1 MKICNTCRHEYG
13 DEYHFCPED
22 GSPLQKSG
30 NGADPYV
37 GRTLLNQYE
46 VTEKAFEGLFGDTYR
61 AVQKPLGRNVLI
73 EVFHPTHEPVTPV
86 KDKVAD
92 VVRKNAGLQHANI
105 GRVFEVG
112 ATEDGRV
119 FIVSENVEGVSLR
132 ELFRERAAFDE
143 ERVLGLFIQV
153 SDALQHV
160 HEKMSEHGHLTP
172 DDILIYRESSGQE
185 FVQVRNFGVSRLFY
199 LDQLA
204 RYRQTED
211 ESALSAE
218 AVAYLSP
225 GLCAGSLAVDDQDD
239 IYAFGAILY
248 QILSGA
254 MLFEA
259 PTAEAMMEA
268 HISVE
273 ALPLKN
279 LPDCGSL
286 DPRWDDLLVGC
297 LDKEKTGRL
306 TSIREAKSALRKIRE
321 ARGKKAGPQPFIP
334 IMREPDE
341 SEIPDEAFSSEEISA
356 VSNVRRKMMPLSQT
370 FMISRE
376 ELEQLHMRAEQAA
389 DERGR
394 TPKPAEPPPPEVRL
408 EEVLPQKTPIKP
420 EPPPEPKLFQVT
432 EPPAPPPVPPPPA
445 AAAPGPPPAPPPAPE
460 PEPSPISEPEP
471 LPLPPPVAP
480 VESATPAEL
489 ELSLTPIVPPQPELP
504 EEEEPAPGAETDW
517 EAFEEAPE
525 EPAPEAGEEIEPP
538 PPAEGR
544 RVEKTL
550 LLDEWP
556 SMAEIAAASSRS
568 FMPEKMPE
576 PEGNAASRD
585 KTLLAEEVTA
595 LDWQQEIAPQ
605 PVKKPEAEPTLLEQP
620 AFVEAPPPPAAPP
633 RTGRISPPPEPPE
646 PPRPLTPFPD
656 VRPTPHPKPGGYP
669 PPQPYAPPAPHGA
682 PVPPAYVPPPVPQA
696 APAPVEP
703 HPPYAPYP
711 GPESR
716 PYTPEPPQPYPV
728 PEGEPHPAA
737 EGPRKSR
744 KWLLWVVILLV
755 LAGLAVGGWFLY
767 QKFFGGSG
775 KLVLDSVPKGAKV
788 YLDGNQIGQTPL
800 DQSVKPGSHT
810 VKVALEGY
818 QDSEMKVEIQS
829 GVTLQIPPVK
839 LTPLS
844 AAPQPVFDDSANRIA
859 ELKKMYKIALEG
871 QQYFKPEGTSAADY
885 FNQILMV
892 NPADPELAAG
902 KADLVARGKEE
913 GARAVASSNFP
924 EAERI
929 YSLLLQIEPADP
941 AIQSEYQKIKDKLG
955 PEYQKK
961 MATIRDLLK
970 KCDAAIGEGRLVT
983 PANDNALQHCRQ
995 VLELDARN
1003 KAAANKIP
1011 KIQAQVKAQINRVL
1025 DAKNW
1030 DQARGLLQAY
1040 ASAFPNEKGW
1050 VDGRLGFIQQQMED
1064 SARRQAEAEAEEQR
1078 RQSQERFR
1086 KLVADGAEAYRQKNY
1101 AKAVEH
1107 LTQVHQGDPR
1117 NVEACFMLGDSYL
1130 ELKNAAKAI
1139 EFFKKTVA
1147 MKPDH
1152 VVAVLNLGMIYY
1164 REQSYDNAAQYLQKA
1179 AQLGGVPGSNFTS
1192 AELNRLVAE
1201 CDTRKKFKALCAQ
1214 SFNAEHKHLF
1224 GGCEGIV
1231 IFTPENFR
1239 YTANDKKH
1247 NYTFALKSMTE
1258 LEFSGDKFS
1267 FKVGG
1272 KGYDFKIRSGSIG
1285 QIQSTLLEYL
1295 KLK

>member
-30 NGADPYV
+30 TGADPYI

-46 VTEKAFEGLFGDTYR
+46 VAEKAFEGLFGDTYR

-73 EVFHPTHEPVTPV
+73 EVFHPTHEPVASM
-86 KDKVAD
+86 KEKIGE
-92 VVRKNAGLQHANI
+92 VVRKNTGLQHANI
-105 GRVFEVG
+105 GRVFEEGV
-112 ATEDGRV
+112 TDDGRV
-119 FIVSENVEGVSLR
+119 FIVSENIEGVSLR
-132 ELFRERAAFDE
+132 ELLRERASFDE

-185 FVQVRNFGVSRLFY
+185 FVQVRNFGVSRLVY

-254 MLFEA
+254 LLFEA

-279 LPDCGSL
+279 LPDCKSL
-286 DPRWDDLLVGC
+286 DPRWDDLLTEC

-306 TSIREAKSALRKIRE
+306 ASIREAKSALRKIRE
-321 ARGKKAGPQPFIP
+321 SRVKKAGPQPFVP
-334 IMREPDE
+334 IMREPDDAE
-341 SEIPDEAFSSEEISA
+341 VPDAEYSSEEISA

-376 ELEQLHMRAEQAA
+376 ELEQLHLRAEKAA
-389 DERGR
+389 EERGG
-394 TPKPAEPPPPEVRL
+394 PPEPAATPAV
-408 EEVLPQKTPIKP
+408 EVHLDDILPQKAPARP
-420 EPPPEPKLFQVT
+420 EVPPEPMLPLIP
-432 EPPAPPPVPPPPA
+432 EPAPPAPEPLPVPET
-445 AAAPGPPPAPPPAPE
+445 PAPPPAPE
-460 PEPSPISEPEP
+460 PPTVVIPAAQPAPPPAPEP
-471 LPLPPPVAP
+471 APAPLPPPVAP
-480 VESATPAEL
+480 FATEAPAEP
-489 ELSLTPIVPPQPELP
+489 ELSLTPIVPPQPEFP
-504 EEEEPAPGAETDW
+504 EEPEPGGGLEWEE
-517 EAFEEAPE
+517 FEEAPE
-525 EPAPEAGEEIEPP
+525 EPAPEGGETVEPP
-538 PPAEGR
+538 APAEGR

-568 FMPEKMPE
+568 FMPEAKPE
-576 PEGNAASRD
+576 PEEKTVPRD

-595 LDWQQEIAPQ
+595 LDWQQEVPPPA
-605 PVKKPEAEPTLLEQP
+605 KKPEAEPTLLEQP
-620 AFVEAPPPPAAPP
+620 AYAEAPPPPAAPP
-633 RTGRISPPPEPPE
+633 QTGRISPPPE

-656 VRPTPHPKPGGYP
+656 VRPTPHPKPGEYH
-669 PPQPYAPPAPHGA
+669 PPQPYATPAP
-682 PVPPAYVPPPVPQA
+682 PA
-696 APAPVEP
+696 APAPPVYTPPPAPQGVPAEAQ
-703 HPPYAPYP
+703 PPYAPYP
-711 GPESR
+711 HPEPR
-716 PYTPEPPQPYPV
+716 PYPPPEPPASYPAPEGGPYP
-728 PEGEPHPAA
+728 PA
-737 EGPRKSR
+737 EVPRKSR
-744 KWLLWVVILLV
+744 KWILWVVILLV

-788 YLDGNQIGQTPL
+788 YLDGNQIGLTPL

-818 QDSEMKVEIQS
+818 QDNEMKIEIQA

-839 LTPLS
+839 LVPLS
-844 AAPQPVFDDSANRIA
+844 TTPQPVFDDSANRLA

-961 MATIRDLLK
+961 MAMIRDLLK

-983 PANDNALQHCRQ
+983 PAGENAITYCRQ
-995 VLELDARN
+995 ILELDARN

-1040 ASAFPNEKGW
+1040 GAAFPAEKGW
-1050 VDGRLGFIQQQMED
+1050 VDGRLGFIQQQIEET
-1064 SARRQAEAEAEEQR
+1064 ARRQAEAEAEEQR

-1101 AKAVEH
+1101 ARAVEC
-1107 LTQVHQGDPR
+1107 LSQVHQGDPR

-1130 ELKNAAKAI
+1130 ELKNAGKAI

-1164 REQSYDNAAQYLQKA
+1164 REQNYDSAAQYLQKA
-1179 AQLGGVPGSNFTS
+1179 AQLGGVPGSNFTP

-1201 CDTRKKFKALCAQ
+1201 CETRKKFKALCAQ
-1214 SFNAEHKHLF
+1214 TFNAEHKHMF
-1224 GGCEGIV
+1224 GGCEGVV

-1239 YTANDKKH
+1239 FTANDKKH
-1247 NYTFALKSMTE
+1247 NYTFALKSMSA

-1272 KGYDFKIRSGSIG
+1272 KGYDFKIKSGSIG